1 MKRRV
6 GRRRSFS
13 MTLLL
18 AAFFVLSSSVLTSCK
33 EENDAVE
40 EFPNWKDKNEKYF
53 DNLYQQTK
61 QKIASGDKSWK
72 ILTKWSLNE
81 EIATKAVDH
90 IVVHVL
96 KEGTGSGCPLY
107 TDSVRVNYS
116 GRMLPSTSYPAGFVF
131 DKSYYG
137 DFDPKTA
144 HPVTLAMQGQRAVVD
159 GFSTALQHMHIGDRW
174 EIYIPHQ
181 LGYGADGSRNST
193 TKAYIVQPYSTLIF
207 DVTLLAYYRPGEIPV
222 PFQAKQNAV
231 WVEE

>member
-1 MKRRV
+1 M
-6 GRRRSFS
+6 
-13 MTLLL
+13 
-18 AAFFVLSSSVLTSCK
+18 
-33 EENDAVE
+33 
-40 EFPNWKDKNEKYF
+40 
-53 DNLYQQTK
+53 
-61 QKIASGDKSWK
+61 
-72 ILTKWSLNE
+72 NE
-81 EIATKAVDH
+81 EIATMAVDH

-159 GFSTALQHMHIGDRW
+159 GFSTALDRW
-174 EIYIPHQ
+174 KIYIPHQ

-193 TKAYIVQPYSTLIF
+193 TQAYIVQPYSTLIF

>member
-1 MKRRV
+1 
-6 GRRRSFS
+6 

-72 ILTKWSLNE
+72 IITKWSLNE

-116 GRMLPSTSYPAGFVF
+116 GRMPATMPSSCFGWSTLSMAPRTSSTSMPLT
-131 DKSYYG
+131 
-137 DFDPKTA
+137 P
-144 HPVTLAMQGQRAVVD
+144 
-159 GFSTALQHMHIGDRW
+159 
-174 EIYIPHQ
+174 
-181 LGYGADGSRNST
+181 
-193 TKAYIVQPYSTLIF
+193 
-207 DVTLLAYYRPGEIPV
+207 
-222 PFQAKQNAV
+222 
-231 WVEE
+231 

>member
-6 GRRRSFS
+6 GKKHCFG
-13 MTLLL
+13 MTLLF
-18 AAFFVLSSSVLTSCK
+18 AAFLVLSSFVLTSCK
-33 EENDAVE
+33 EESDVVE
-40 EFPNWKDKNEKYF
+40 EFPNWKDKNEQYF

-72 ILTKWSLNE
+72 ILTKWSMNE
-81 EIATKAVDH
+81 EVATRSIDH
-90 IVVHVL
+90 VVVHVL
-96 KEGTGSGCPLY
+96 NEGTGSGCPLY

-116 GRMLPSTSYPAGFVF
+116 GRMLPSTSFPTGYVF

-137 DFDPKTA
+137 DFDPRTA
-144 HPVTLAMQGQRAVVD
+144 LPVTLAMQGQRAVVD

-181 LGYGADGSRNST
+181 LAYGADGSRNAT

-207 DVTLLAYYRPGEIPV
+207 DVTLLAYFRAGEIPV
-222 PFQAKQNAV
+222 PFQAKQNPV